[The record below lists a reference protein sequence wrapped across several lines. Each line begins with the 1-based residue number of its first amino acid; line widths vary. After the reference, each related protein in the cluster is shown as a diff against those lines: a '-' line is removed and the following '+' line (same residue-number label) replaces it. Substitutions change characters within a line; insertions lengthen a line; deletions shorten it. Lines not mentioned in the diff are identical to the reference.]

1 MADDSSSGVESVM
14 DKIKEKHRHD
24 GDSDGSSSSSS
35 DSDSDISSKVKS
47 KISRLFGR
55 QKPVHSVFGGG
66 KCTSPFLSSFF
77 LCVTSRVF
85 RRVLAVFFVDL
96 VIGSVVF
103 LVVVLVCGFIRSVV
117 LGVMLD
123 LFSFRHHGW
132 NPLIVFV
139 DVFVEN

>member
-14 DKIKEKHRHD
+14 DKIKEKLRHD

-55 QKPVHSVFGGG
+55 QKPLHSVFGGG
-66 KCTSPFLSSFF
+66 KRTLPFLFLFF
-77 LCVTSRVF
+77 LCVASRVF

-103 LVVVLVCGFIRSVV
+103 LVVVLVCGSIRSVV

-123 LFSFRHHGW
+123 LFSFWHRGW